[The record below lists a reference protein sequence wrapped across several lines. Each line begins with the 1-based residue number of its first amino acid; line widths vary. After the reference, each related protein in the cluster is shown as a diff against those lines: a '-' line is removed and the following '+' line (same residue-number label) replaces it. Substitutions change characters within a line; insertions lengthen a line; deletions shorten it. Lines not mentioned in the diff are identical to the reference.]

1 MKTINEMIKVM
12 QHYAN
17 NGEVEIYAVA
27 DGWVDH
33 NKPSWDWSCSDY
45 RIKEE
50 KKTVIIEKWL
60 VKFKDDYYTQETSNI
75 DTFWKNEKVK
85 LLETYKVEL

>member
-1 MKTINEMIKVM
+1 MKTINEMVKVM

-17 NGEVEIYAVA
+17 GGEVEIY
-27 DGWVDH
+27 DGNNGWVDTY
-33 NKPSWDWSCSDY
+33 KPVWEWVCFDY

-50 KKTVIIEKWL
+50 KKTITIEKWL
-60 VKFKDDYYTQETSNI
+60 VKFKDDYYIQETSNI

-85 LLETYKVEL
+85 LLDTYKVEL